1 VVDRQPASLF
11 VLGAIAG
18 PLFTLSW
25 LVQGLVRSDYDPMR
39 HAVSSLSVGEWGW
52 IQIAT
57 FVITGSFVVGFAV
70 GLRRLLPSPSGST
83 WGPLL
88 TGVMGIGL
96 IGSGIFVTDPLN
108 GYPPGTP
115 ILPSERTP
123 HGILHDLFGV
133 PFFLGVPIASLVFAR
148 FFSRHG
154 QSAWA
159 WYSRASGIA
168 MFARILRRAPRIPV
182 ADVLSSPGCIL
193 RASSAHHDYHRAH
206 LAHPARR
213 SHDAL
218 QREPPSFV
226 SFAAGSRHGGHRR
239 YPLACSASTNQRLRP
254 GTKVITRVAASSI
267 PV

>member
-1 VVDRQPASLF
+1 LPVVDRQPASLF

-39 HAVSSLSVGEWGW
+39 YAVSSLSVGAWGW
-52 IQIAT
+52 VQIAT

-88 TGVMGIGL
+88 IGLMGIGL
-96 IGSGIFVTDPLN
+96 IGSGMFVTDPLN
-108 GYPPGTP
+108 GYPPGTS

-123 HGILHDLFGV
+123 HGVLHDLFGV

-159 WYSRASGIA
+159 WYSRASGIT
-168 MFARILRRAPRIPV
+168 MFAVFFVARLGFRLLASYPALAAYFGLLQRITITIGLTWLTLLAVHMMRFNASLRR
-182 ADVLSSPGCIL
+182 S
-193 RASSAHHDYHRAH
+193 
-206 LAHPARR
+206 
-213 SHDAL
+213 
-218 QREPPSFV
+218 
-226 SFAAGSRHGGHRR
+226 
-239 YPLACSASTNQRLRP
+239 
-254 GTKVITRVAASSI
+254 
-267 PV
+267 